1 MTWIYDNLWNQFAD
15 RIWISI
21 WLAGTIPSIPHTW
34 RPLRTPR
41 RTARD
46 LTEEQKS
53 QRWAKESR
61 KGDRV
66 FYSWWYSIEKWWSGE
81 PIVNI
86 DIICSS
92 TESYS
97 SCVFVWDFKSR
108 HLEVP
113 QIQSRFGQMCRL
125 LGRAVQ
131 HMVLRCAQDSIW
143 IDNFDICLLVR

>member
-1 MTWIYDNLWNQFAD
+1 MIIYG
-15 RIWISI
+15 IS
-21 WLAGTIPSIPHTW
+21 L
-34 RPLRTPR
+34 
-41 RTARD
+41 
-46 LTEEQKS
+46 LTGFESVFDWQVQSHQSHIRGAHWEHPGEQLGILQKS
-53 QRWAKESR
+53 RRAKGEPR
-61 KGDRV
+61 NQGKV
-66 FYSWWYSIEKWWSGE
+66 IEFVYSWWYSIEKWWSGE

-143 IDNFDICLLVR
+143 IDNFDICLIVR